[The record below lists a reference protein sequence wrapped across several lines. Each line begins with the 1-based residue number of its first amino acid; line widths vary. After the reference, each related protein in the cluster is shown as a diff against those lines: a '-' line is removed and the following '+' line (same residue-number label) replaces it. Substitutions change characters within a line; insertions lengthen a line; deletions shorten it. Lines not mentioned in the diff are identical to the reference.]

1 MFTGIN
7 FTCVN
12 LPLHV
17 HTSQHLFVPAARKTY
32 HHGDLRN
39 ALLRAGA
46 ELAESGG
53 PDAVTIRAAARL
65 AGVTPTAAYRH
76 FADHAE
82 LLEAVRQLAAER
94 LSAAMTRH
102 LRRLAETDD
111 AVAAAVIRLRS
122 TGLGY
127 IHFALTEPG
136 LFRTAFFA
144 EKDDAPSHQP
154 GRSGPFGM
162 LADALDGLVD
172 VGYLARED
180 RPLAEFAAWSAV
192 HGLAVLLIDG
202 PLRSLARKER
212 DAIINYALQVIERGL
227 STGQLHRV
235 PRPRQ
240 VRPAR
245 T

>member
-1 MFTGIN
+1 MFTDTN
-7 FTCVN
+7 FACVN
-12 LPLHV
+12 LPPHV
-17 HTSQHLFVPAARKTY
+17 HSRQHLFVPAARKTY

-82 LLEAVRQLAAER
+82 LLEAVRHLAAER
-94 LSAAMTRH
+94 LSVAMTRH
-102 LRRLAETDD
+102 LRRLAPTDEP
-111 AVAAAVIRLRS
+111 VAAALARLRS

-127 IHFALTEPG
+127 LHFALTEPG

-144 EKDDAPSHQP
+144 EKEDAPSHQP
-154 GRSGPFGM
+154 ERSGPFGM

-172 VGYLARED
+172 VGYLAPED

-192 HGLAVLLIDG
+192 HGLALLLIEG
-202 PLRSLARKER
+202 PLRSLPRQQR
-212 DAIINYALQVIERGL
+212 DAVINRSLQVIEHGL
-227 STGQLHRV
+227 CTGH
-235 PRPRQ
+235 PSSAP
-240 VRPAR
+240 RPAR
-245 T
+245 PPKT